1 MDNMDK
7 KRKYI
12 KNSIYFNLQ
21 KKEISELMSKSIE
34 NSDKYKLKLINKD
47 IINGYL
53 NDQLN
58 EEINSFLN
66 KENKKASEFSDH
78 DINNIINNIIR
89 DGKNKEFTSVTEE
102 LAIDFLFPE
111 EFKINKYEFPINF
124 YIIAE
129 ERFHKIFENK
139 SDLTDFKT
147 YDAILGKEGIFM
159 WIEGYMITIESEGQ
173 PKEHKKAMYFL
184 ENKNDL
190 KVNKIFL
197 FENEEELKEQIKKIK
212 EIGKKDYFEE
222 RNVIKNELGS
232 YNMINDGKIIGKY
245 INVGK
250 NEKENIIQM
259 KSSAIEPNE
268 NERIESEISRIEE
281 KEELIELFLPYLIIC
296 FTKIEKL
303 KKGLEEKSKDIKGI
317 LKSLSKIIKSVNNNK
332 IDDISNSINNFVK
345 DFIKKDFIINF
356 SYSINNK
363 REAFKNL
370 IEMLLNEF
378 HQEIYVENMFK
389 PRKRFEEF
397 KNSSFIFNLFFGL
410 KTINK
415 KETFFN
421 TIELDTKDA
430 GNQNVR
436 IEELFN
442 HYKYGKEES
451 ATFFPNVLILLITDL
466 GNLLKLSLEFNL
478 NNNNKDIKIN
488 NKYKLKSCIQMEG
501 GQFFSFII
509 NENNND
515 FYKISFYYDKN
526 QNYLLDFENSN
537 IDEINEKMI
546 ESSYNICFYEIND
559 DNEY

>member
-363 REAFKNL
+363 REAFRNL

-436 IEELFN
+436 IEELLN
-442 HYKYGKEES
+442 HYKSGKEES